1 VRILTN
7 TAFGFAVIP
16 GFEAVVSAGAAERRG
31 SADHGVP
38 AFDLLRFARAISKA
52 VVEKILRADAGVA
65 VRA

>member
-7 TAFGFAVIP
+7 TAFGFTVIAA
-16 GFEAVVSAGAAERRG
+16 FEAVVGAGAAKRRG
-31 SADHGVP
+31 SADHGVA

-52 VVEKILRADAGVA
+52 VVEKILREDAGVA